1 MKYLALIAFMLWSA
15 FVFRQ
20 GYDKCKLEFVEA
32 QKEQYEATITN
43 LIAARNEVAEQAK
56 HYRELADGVRADA
69 ERMQRELRAAQAR
82 ARDQRTA
89 PGQDTGRR
97 STEMGAILERATALI
112 KERDLI
118 ALQYN
123 ELREQCRLR

>member
-1 MKYLALIAFMLWSA
+1 M
-15 FVFRQ
+15 FRQ

-32 QKEQYEATITN
+32 QKEQYEANIAK
-43 LIAARNEVAEQAK
+43 LIAARDEVAKQAK
-56 HYRELADGVRADA
+56 HYRELADDVRTDA
-69 ERMQRELRAAQAR
+69 ERLQRELRTAQAR
-82 ARDQRTA
+82 ARGQRTA
-89 PGQDTGRR
+89 SEQCASGR
-97 STEMGAILERATALI
+97 TEKMGAVLERATALI

>member
-1 MKYLALIAFMLWSA
+1 MLWSA

-89 PGQDTGRR
+89 PRQDTGRR